1 MGVTRL
7 TKDRSVQG
15 PQPFSVRIQRARK
28 EDRERIGAKIGSDDL
43 LYLLNAQTSEV
54 LEMNTKSV
62 LGETD
67 PATRRMSITA
77 KRRTLRR
84 KRRSLEEREGVLDVI
99 NKQ

>member
-1 MGVTRL
+1 M
-7 TKDRSVQG
+7 
-15 PQPFSVRIQRARK
+15 RIQGARK

-43 LYLLNAQTSEV
+43 LYPLNAQTSEM
-54 LEMNTKSV
+54 LEMITKSV

-67 PATRRMSITA
+67 PVTRRMSNTA
-77 KRRTLRR
+77 KRRNLGS